1 MGLLCGCQEIAQ
13 KPCPSR
19 LSSHHSALCATRIK
33 RAKAH
38 VPRTMASP
46 LQSHKVTLQRKL
58 QERQG
63 DLQSKQQL
71 LAAVEKVGACSA
83 LIDSHSAACGLST
96 Q

>member
-1 MGLLCGCQEIAQ
+1 MLCT
-13 KPCPSR
+13 
-19 LSSHHSALCATRIK
+19 HS
-33 RAKAH
+33 KAEAH
-38 VPRTMASP
+38 MLINMASP

-83 LIDSHSAACGLST
+83 LVDAHSSRSRHCDRTACSLWPQHLMT
-96 Q
+96 IVTFWL